1 MGYVKKFRNFVKQY
15 IFKMEIKDNEL
26 LRQFEITTDTGL
38 VAIEYSLQDRKIFL
52 TKFCENENLDIE
64 IQDEFIRNVLAI
76 AEERKLKV
84 VPTNL
89 RLIKFFRKNRR
100 YRELLPP
107 GLKI

>member
-52 TKFCENENLDIE
+52 TKF
-64 IQDEFIRNVLAI
+64 
-76 AEERKLKV
+76 
-84 VPTNL
+84 
-89 RLIKFFRKNRR
+89 
-100 YRELLPP
+100 
-107 GLKI
+107 

>member
-1 MGYVKKFRNFVKQY
+1 
-15 IFKMEIKDNEL
+15 MEIKDNEL

-64 IQDEFIRNVLAI
+64 IQDEFIKNVLAI

-89 RLIKFFRKNRR
+89 KIIKFFRKNRR